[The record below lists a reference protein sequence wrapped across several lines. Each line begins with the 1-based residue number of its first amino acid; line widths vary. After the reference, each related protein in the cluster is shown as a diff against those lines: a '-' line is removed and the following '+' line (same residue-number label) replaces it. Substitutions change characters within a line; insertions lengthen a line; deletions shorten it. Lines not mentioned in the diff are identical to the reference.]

1 MSYGE
6 RVIFYQDALM
16 ERNKRVDQLKAELTT
31 LQSRLEAVEAER
43 DEALARSRIAD
54 KDAEIATDHWYNQFE
69 KQKARVEELQ
79 KALKPF
85 ARIAD
90 IEAHAKP
97 GESVIVNV
105 ERCREARAA
114 LSPARTEPDLS
125 KGGEE

>member
-79 KALKPF
+79 KALAKC
-85 ARIAD
+85 R
-90 IEAHAKP
+90 AHAI
-97 GESVIVNV
+97 GISNQTGSTLGAAAII
-105 ERCREARAA
+105 AIIDAA
-114 LSPARTEPDLS
+114 LLERTL
-125 KGGEE
+125 